1 MDTVEMMRP
10 VLKSQYH
17 AALAMLRDA
26 IERCPDR
33 LWATGDYRNPFW
45 RIAYHVLYYTDFYLQ
60 PNADSFRPWEKHQT
74 GIQFMDDLE
83 RPANRASIGELP
95 HRPSRTGEP
104 YKKDEVLAYWSI
116 CDSSIDRAVDALDLA
131 APDCGFFWY
140 KVTKLEHQLIS
151 LRHLQHHTA
160 QLADRVR
167 ATTNTGIAWVGNV
180 AAKSARY
187 T

>member
-1 MDTVEMMRP
+1 MDTVEIMRP
-10 VLKSQYH
+10 ILKSQYH
-17 AALAMLRDA
+17 AALAMHRDA
-26 IERCPDR
+26 VERCPDR
-33 LWATGDYRNPFW
+33 LWASGDYRNPFW

-95 HRPSRTGEP
+95 NCPPRTGEP
-104 YKKDEVLAYWSI
+104 YTKEQVLAYWSI

-167 ATTNTGIAWVGNV
+167 AATNTGIAWAGNV
-180 AAKSARY
+180 AAKNV
-187 T
+187 

>member
-1 MDTVEMMRP
+1 KGGVAAPSTRRSRSLAAQTGWLVKTANRQLCSFEFVGSVNLEFQDVRNQKRCVMDTVEIMRP
-10 VLKSQYH
+10 ILKSQYH

-26 IERCPDR
+26 VERCPDR
-33 LWATGDYRNPFW
+33 LWASGDYRNPFW

-104 YKKDEVLAYWSI
+104 YKK
-116 CDSSIDRAVDALDLA
+116 
-131 APDCGFFWY
+131 
-140 KVTKLEHQLIS
+140 
-151 LRHLQHHTA
+151 
-160 QLADRVR
+160 
-167 ATTNTGIAWVGNV
+167 
-180 AAKSARY
+180 
-187 T
+187 